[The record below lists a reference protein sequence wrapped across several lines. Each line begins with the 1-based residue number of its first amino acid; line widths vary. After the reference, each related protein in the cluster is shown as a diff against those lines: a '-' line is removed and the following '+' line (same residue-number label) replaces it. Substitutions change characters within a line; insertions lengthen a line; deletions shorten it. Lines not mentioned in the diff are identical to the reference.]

1 MQAPFDFR
9 TLFELSPNPYMLL
22 DRELRYVTANSAYL
36 RVTAS
41 RLEDLVGRNV
51 FDAFPH
57 DPDDPANASVRMLRD
72 SFSRVLTERTL
83 DTLAL
88 IPYRVPRQKEGG
100 GVVEEERYWSAT
112 HTPLLDGRGEVA
124 FILQHTVDVTEL
136 QQLKQAVRDAEA
148 SLEQGA
154 PRTQLMS
161 GVLAR
166 AQAVQE
172 VNRTLDDER
181 RHLRRL
187 FEQAPG
193 FMCSLKGPE
202 HVFELANRSYLQL
215 VGNRDL
221 LGKPCREALPE
232 VAGQGF
238 IDLLDRVFKT
248 GEPFVGHNVAL
259 RLQREPGTP
268 MVDVFVDFVYQPI
281 VEADGSVSG
290 IFVQGHDMTAQK
302 LAEDELARHRD
313 HLEELVRERT
323 RALEESEAERR
334 QAEAALLQAQKM
346 EAVGK
351 LTGGVAHDFNNL
363 LQVVSGNLQLLQRDA
378 VGDTRTL
385 RRLETALGA
394 VDRGAR
400 LASQLLAFARRQPL
414 APTALNLGRL
424 VRDMD
429 DLLRR
434 ALGEDVE
441 VETVIAGGL
450 WNTSVDRNQLENVI
464 LNLAINARDAMDG
477 RGRLTIEA
485 GNAMLDDHYAML
497 HPEVSPGQYVLL
509 AISDTGTGM
518 TPEVLSRAFEP
529 FFTTK
534 PEGRGTGLGLSMVY
548 GFVKQSG
555 GHVKIYSEVGHGT
568 SIKIYLPRTFQTAV
582 QPADTGTGQ
591 VEGGTETILVVED
604 DAAVRAT
611 VVEVLTELGYRVLKA
626 HDGQSALAVIQSGLP
641 VDLLFTDVVMPGPV
655 RSPELARQAKAL
667 LPDLEV
673 LFTSG
678 YTENAIVHGG
688 RLDPGVSL
696 LSKPYRREDL
706 ARKIRSMLKGREQ
719 RLMSRQYREPE
730 PAPVPEPEGRGALR
744 ILLVEDDADIR
755 ESACELMTDIG
766 HSVSAVASAEAASE
780 ALAKEPFDLLF
791 TDVTLPGMSGV
802 ALAREVVRRY
812 PALRIII
819 ASGDSRAVS
828 GEDSKVLSRVVL
840 LPKPYDLNQM
850 ERALE
855 QVALDAAAP
864 VARTRPA

>member
-1 MQAPFDFR
+1 MQAPFDFQK
-9 TLFELSPNPYMLL
+9 LFELSPNPYMLL
-22 DRELRYVTANSAYL
+22 DRELRYVTANPAYL
-36 RVTAS
+36 QVTAS
-41 RLEDLVGRNV
+41 RLEDLVGRTP
-51 FDAFPH
+51 FEAFPH
-57 DPDDPANASVRMLRD
+57 DPDDPAHPSTRMLRE
-72 SFSRVLTERTL
+72 SFQRVLAERAP

-88 IPYRVPRQKEGG
+88 IPYRVPRQTSAGIVLG
-100 GVVEEERYWSAT
+100 ERYWSAT
-112 HTPLLDGRGEVA
+112 HTPLFDARGEVA
-124 FILQHTVDVTEL
+124 FILQHTMDVTEL
-136 QQLKQAVRDAEA
+136 QLLKQAVREVET
-148 SLEQGA
+148 SLEEGV
-154 PRTQLMS
+154 PRTQLMG

-166 AQAVQE
+166 AQAVQDA
-172 VNRTLDDER
+172 NRVLDDER

-193 FMCSLKGPE
+193 FMCALKGPE
-202 HVFELANRSYLQL
+202 HVFELANRSYLTL

-221 LGKPCREALPE
+221 LGKSVREALPE
-232 VAGQGF
+232 VAEQGF
-238 IDLLDRVFKT
+238 IGLLDRVFKS
-248 GEPFVGHNVAL
+248 GEPFVAHNMAL
-259 RLQREPGTP
+259 QLQREPGAP
-268 MVDVFVDFVYQPI
+268 LVDVFLDFVYQPI
-281 VEADGSVSG
+281 VELDGSVSG

-302 LAEDELARHRD
+302 RAEDELSRHRD

-378 VGDTRTL
+378 VGDSRTQ

-394 VDRGAR
+394 VERGAR

-477 RGRLTIEA
+477 RGKLTIEA

-497 HPEVSPGQYVLL
+497 HPEVSAGQYVLL

-518 TPEVLSRAFEP
+518 TPEVMQRAFEP

-555 GHVKIYSEVGHGT
+555 GHVKIYSELGHGT
-568 SIKIYLPRTFQTAV
+568 SIKIYLPRTFQAAV
-582 QPADTGTGQ
+582 QPAENSTGQ

-655 RSPELARQAKAL
+655 RSPELARLAKAH

-688 RLDPGVSL
+688 RLDPGVNL

-706 ARKIRSMLKGREQ
+706 ARKIRVLLRGREQ
-719 RLMSRQYREPE
+719 RLTAKQYRTPP
-730 PAPVPEPEGRGALR
+730 PAEARPKGTLR

-755 ESACELMTDIG
+755 ESASELMSDLG
-766 HSVSAVASAEAASE
+766 HTVHAVETAEAASE
-780 ALAKEPFDLLF
+780 LLAKEPFDLLF
-791 TDVTLPGMSGV
+791 TDVTLPGKSGV
-802 ALAREVVRRY
+802 TLAREAVRRY

-828 GEDSKVLSRVVL
+828 GEDGKALERVVL

-855 QVALDAAAP
+855 QAAEDAGP
-864 VARTRPA
+864 TARARPA